1 MTQVGFLGTGHIAA
15 PMARALARM
24 GYSVIV
30 SRRNEGISAALASEY
45 DSISIADNQEV
56 LDRSDVVFL
65 SLRAQAAKEALPRLA
80 FRQDQSVISVM
91 AGVMLAD
98 VAKYCAPASKVCLT
112 IPLSFIESGGCP
124 LPVFPASAELEAL
137 FGPENPVLA
146 VSSEAALSQ
155 HFAAAT
161 MVPVTL
167 ALLGEAAEWLGER
180 TGDRGV
186 AEIYVATLI
195 AGALRELPKDGRSR
209 FAEAVDGLA
218 TEGGLSAQILDHMR
232 AAGITAALGD
242 GLDGLA
248 RRLGGY

>member
-1 MTQVGFLGTGHIAA
+1 
-15 PMARALARM
+15 
-24 GYSVIV
+24 
-30 SRRNEGISAALASEY
+30 
-45 DSISIADNQEV
+45 
-56 LDRSDVVFL
+56 
-65 SLRAQAAKEALPRLA
+65 
-80 FRQDQSVISVM
+80 
-91 AGVMLAD
+91 
-98 VAKYCAPASKVCLT
+98 
-112 IPLSFIESGGCP
+112 
-124 LPVFPASAELEAL
+124 
-137 FGPENPVLA
+137 
-146 VSSEAALSQ
+146 
-155 HFAAAT
+155 